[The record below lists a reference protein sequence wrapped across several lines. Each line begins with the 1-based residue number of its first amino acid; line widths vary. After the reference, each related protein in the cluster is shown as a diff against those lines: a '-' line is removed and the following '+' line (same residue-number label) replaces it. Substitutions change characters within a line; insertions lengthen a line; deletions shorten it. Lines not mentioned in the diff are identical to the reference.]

1 MKPIDVI
8 RKLVEDNPN
17 DMMLGEVIRQY
28 IREIEQELTCQY
40 SGLPSAKS
48 YGTKHFA
55 EGFHEGKWEEDEYK
69 AWPGL
74 DNIENDEEVS
84 E

>member
-28 IREIEQELTCQY
+28 IKELETEEKTKIDEI
-40 SGLPSAKS
+40 
-48 YGTKHFA
+48 KHFA
-55 EGFHEGKWEEDEYK
+55 DGFHEGNWEDDK
-69 AWPGL
+69 
-74 DNIENDEEVS
+74 
-84 E
+84 

>member
-17 DMMLGEVIRQY
+17 DMMLGEVIREY
-28 IREIEQELTCQY
+28 IKELEQELTCQY
-40 SGLPSAKS
+40 SGLPSTKS
-48 YGTKHFA
+48 YKPWLKDLRVDSILNGA
-55 EGFHEGKWEEDEYK
+55 DSEEE
-69 AWPGL
+69 
-74 DNIENDEEVS
+74 S

>member
-28 IREIEQELTCQY
+28 IRELEQELTCQY

-48 YGTKHFA
+48 YKS
-55 EGFHEGKWEEDEYK
+55 
-69 AWPGL
+69 WPGL
-74 DNIENDEEVS
+74 DAILNGADSEEES